1 MTKLFR
7 RTGRGY
13 RPHRAREDEETPM
26 TTPNSPLSAPLGAAA
41 ITDLTDNDDDVNR
54 DTGPTVGASD
64 AEADA
69 ARSGSDDTDL
79 DDASRDSDGVPIGSA
94 DAEAD
99 AENSG
104 ADRG

>member
-1 MTKLFR
+1 MT
-7 RTGRGY
+7 
-13 RPHRAREDEETPM
+13 
-26 TTPNSPLSAPLGAAA
+26 TTPNSQAGAPLGAAGA
-41 ITDLTDNDDDVNR
+41 ANLTDADDEANR
-54 DTGPTVGASD
+54 DAGPTVGASD

-69 ARSGSDDTDL
+69 ARSGGDAALDDT
-79 DDASRDSDGVPIGSA
+79 ARDSDGVPVGTA

>member
-1 MTKLFR
+1 MDTQHGSIGACGRPR
-7 RTGRGY
+7 R
-13 RPHRAREDEETPM
+13 RA
-26 TTPNSPLSAPLGAAA
+26 N
-41 ITDLTDNDDDVNR
+41 DVNR

-64 AEADA
+64 TEADA
-69 ARSGSDDTDL
+69 ARSGSDDADL
-79 DDASRDSDGVPIGSA
+79 DDADLDDAGRDSDGVPVGSA

>member
-1 MTKLFR
+1 VLPGPCR
-7 RTGRGY
+7 GGWDGIRCQVTGSGSSWSRSN
-13 RPHRAREDEETPM
+13 ARDEV
-26 TTPNSPLSAPLGAAA
+26 AAA
-41 ITDLTDNDDDVNR
+41 NLTDRDDDVNR

-69 ARSGSDDTDL
+69 ARSDL
-79 DDASRDSDGVPIGSA
+79 DDADLDDAGRDSDGVPVGSA